1 MTRVPVLPDHPKDAP
16 SSAQVELPDL
26 VHFVSHGLRR
36 SWMADLSPFG
46 ISPHQWRALHTI
58 VAHDGAPQR
67 QRDVASQLR
76 IAARSAA
83 EVIGQL
89 EAEGWITRAADP
101 SDKRAILLTATD
113 SGRQIEERV
122 SRMRS
127 QRGSEYFSTLN
138 PADHAELK
146 RLLGLLVE
154 AHPRQ
159 AAAGPATD
167 RPAPAGH
174 HAGHRDATAA
184 GAEPHVVEH
193 KN

>member
-1 MTRVPVLPDHPKDAP
+1 MTHVQVISSGFPDADAGAR
-16 SSAQVELPDL
+16 SDLPDL

-89 EAEGWITRAADP
+89 ETQGWITRAQDP
-101 SDKRAILLTATD
+101 TDKRAILLTATD
-113 SGRQIEERV
+113 TGRELEASV

-127 QRGSEYFSTLN
+127 QRGAEYFATLS
-138 PADHAELK
+138 AEDRAELR
-146 RLLGLLVE
+146 RLLGLLVD

-159 AAAGPATD
+159 GAAGPATD
-167 RPAPAGH
+167 RPAPAGS
-174 HAGHRDATAA
+174 AATDSA
-184 GAEPHVVEH
+184 GARSAAS
-193 KN
+193 

>member
-1 MTRVPVLPDHPKDAP
+1 MTHVPVLPAATTDAHPGTDP
-16 SSAQVELPDL
+16 GTDPGAQPELPDL

-89 EAEGWITRAADP
+89 ESEGWITRTPDP
-101 SDKRAILLTATD
+101 SDKRAVLLTATD
-113 SGRQIEERV
+113 AGREIEGRV
-122 SRMRS
+122 SQMRA
-127 QRGSEYFSTLN
+127 QRGSEYFATLG
-138 PADHAELK
+138 AQDHAELK
-146 RLLGLLVE
+146 RLLSLLVE

-167 RPAPAGH
+167 RPAPAGGQ
-174 HAGHRDATAA
+174 AGTA
-184 GAEPHVVEH
+184 
-193 KN
+193 